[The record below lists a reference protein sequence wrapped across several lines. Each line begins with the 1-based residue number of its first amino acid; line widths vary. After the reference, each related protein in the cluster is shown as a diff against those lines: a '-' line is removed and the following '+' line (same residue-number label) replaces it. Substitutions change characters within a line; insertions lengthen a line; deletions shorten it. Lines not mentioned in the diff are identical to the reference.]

1 MVLSGIRDV
10 PGAIIVK
17 IGPLTLGLSAV
28 VIETGP
34 VVAPFGTMAE
44 IDAGLQFVIIAWVPL
59 NLTVPVDVPKSPP
72 VISTDVHTGPALGR
86 RLLTVIDW
94 LDELFPPQPAKKI
107 REVGKQKRNATTAMA
122 CVLREE
128 RRGRDTGSPCILLF
142 SVMASPL
149 TRIPLTLDSEITF
162 ASPEALDSPQRNAKR
177 LSHNPGL

>member
-1 MVLSGIRDV
+1 
-10 PGAIIVK
+10 
-17 IGPLTLGLSAV
+17 
-28 VIETGP
+28 
-34 VVAPFGTMAE
+34 MAE

-72 VISTDVHTGPALGR
+72 LISTDVHTGPALGR
-86 RLLTVIDW
+86 RLLTVIERLLTVIDW
-94 LDELFPPQPAKKI
+94 VAELFPPQPAKKI
-107 REVGKQKRNATTAMA
+107 GEVGKQKRSATTAMA
-122 CVLREE
+122 CALREE
-128 RRGRDTGSPCILLF
+128 RRGRDTGSPCIVLF